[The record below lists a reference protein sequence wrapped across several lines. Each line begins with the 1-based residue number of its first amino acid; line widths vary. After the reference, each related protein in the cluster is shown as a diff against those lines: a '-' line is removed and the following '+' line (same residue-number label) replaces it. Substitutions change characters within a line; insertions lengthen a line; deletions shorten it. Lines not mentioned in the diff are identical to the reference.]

1 MMCGWN
7 LTFFAVFMLLQFVS
21 STLPPSPSLS
31 CFPNKT
37 EVTVKK
43 RLEDWLAKVLG
54 ESFPFEMEL
63 RVEDGGMSEGDD
75 EGGKGEKEA
84 GEDLKGGKEV
94 GENFKGD
101 FLRLRGKTGFFELDQ
116 VFTCDIDC

>member
-7 LTFFAVFMLLQFVS
+7 LTFFAAFMLLQFVS

-43 RLEDWLAKVLG
+43 RLEDWLAVVFG
-54 ESFPFEMEL
+54 ESFPFEKEPCVGD
-63 RVEDGGMSEGDD
+63 RGMSEGDD
-75 EGGKGEKEA
+75 EGGRGEKEP
-84 GEDLKGGKEV
+84 GEDL
-94 GENFKGD
+94 KGD
-101 FLRLRGKTGFFELDQ
+101 FLRLQGKTGFFELDQ
-116 VFTCDIDC
+116 VFTRDKDC

>member
-7 LTFFAVFMLLQFVS
+7 LTFFVFMLLQFVS

-43 RLEDWLAKVLG
+43 RLEDWLAKVFG

-63 RVEDGGMSEGDD
+63 RVEDGGMSEEDD
-75 EGGKGEKEA
+75 EGGR
-84 GEDLKGGKEV
+84 GKK
-94 GENFKGD
+94 ENFKGD
-101 FLRLRGKTGFFELDQ
+101 FLRLRGKTGFFELDR
-116 VFTCDIDC
+116 VFTCDKDC